1 MSEIITQR
9 SHQREINF
17 PSLVSMML
25 LSLTL
30 LISGCSNALSIVKQD
45 NRPMTAGLSGFNH
58 TQNEIAR
65 FTINGS
71 GASIGGVQCCIML
84 PAKWSP
90 KLTAKVEWS
99 SLDTTKLSP
108 VPKFSQV
115 EAYKRWKAEL
125 RQYSTP
131 HKAIVPIPEYDSNT
145 ACSMKVHFLPCNQVK
160 VTTSCYSYFDPE
172 YPINEPM
179 NMKEPAVCPK

>member
-1 MSEIITQR
+1 MRVPWDFSYLYLTKVCVPTYLLII
-9 SHQREINF
+9 II
-17 PSLVSMML
+17 
-25 LSLTL
+25 L

-58 TQNEIAR
+58 TQGSITS
-65 FTINGS
+65 FSINGA

-90 KLTAKVEWS
+90 KLTAKVEWE
-99 SLDTTKLSP
+99 SLDKTKLSP
-108 VPKFSQV
+108 MPKFSQV
-115 EAYKRWKAEL
+115 EAYKRWEAEL
-125 RQYSTP
+125 ERYSTP

-145 ACSMKVHFLPCNQVK
+145 ACGLDVHFLPCNQVK
-160 VTTSCYSYFDPE
+160 VTTSCDSYGSPN